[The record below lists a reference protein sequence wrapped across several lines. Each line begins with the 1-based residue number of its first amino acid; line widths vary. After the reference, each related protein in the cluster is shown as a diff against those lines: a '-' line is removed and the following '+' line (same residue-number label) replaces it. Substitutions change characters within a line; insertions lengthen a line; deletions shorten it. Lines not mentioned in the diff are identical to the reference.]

1 MNKIA
6 SLLTVTILL
15 FACSEDNEPQTELN
29 PPSIEIL
36 APNANSTF
44 DIEDEIIFQANVSDM
59 EDTGSQLEIS
69 ISSDIQGNLTTNIP
83 IINNSISY
91 VTSNLIEGIH
101 LITISVTDSDN
112 MQSSDEV
119 NINVSDIP
127 ETIILN
133 PITLQNGELLL
144 NWTVS
149 NESEFESYSIMRS
162 ENEQGSYEVIE
173 TISDINITNYTDVS
187 IEFAINY
194 FYKISTNLLNL
205 NDVPTSNI
213 ESGIF
218 ETDNIDLGTNI
229 ERLKIDPI
237 RPYIYALDKDN
248 GNLLFINKQ
257 TLQLESSLSIGN
269 SPTDMDISED
279 NSKLYVALFNTD
291 KIAVVDLNTQ
301 QKMNDL
307 TIDIT
312 AGSEFETPFRLVCI
326 GNDKLVV
333 TSYDQWCNIALINA
347 NDGEILWIGFSFYKP
362 NLLTPPDKM
371 SVLVSETRSTGSTTY
386 RYNLESNGLL
396 SPTNV
401 DNTGDHD
408 WWHPQYGADYTA
420 MSGNGEY
427 IFYCGKKFTFDNL
440 SQVLGSFQDKIYGS
454 NEDGSIVIGGEHI
467 WDANNF
473 SISET
478 LPFINTGKMVFDNS
492 TNIVYIFY
500 ENTNKLYYFNID

>member
-1 MNKIA
+1 MNKIT
-6 SLLTVTILL
+6 SLLIVAILL
-15 FACSEDNEPQTELN
+15 FACSKDNEPQVELN
-29 PPSIEIL
+29 PPNIEIIS
-36 APNANSTF
+36 PNANSTF
-44 DIEDEIIFQANVSDM
+44 DIEDEITFLANVSDI
-59 EDTGSQLEIS
+59 EDTDSQLEIS
-69 ISSDIQGNLTTNIP
+69 ISSDIQGDLTTNIP
-83 IINNSISY
+83 IVNNSISY
-91 VTSNLIEGIH
+91 TTNSLIEGIH
-101 LITISVTDSDN
+101 LITITVTDSDN
-112 MQSSDEV
+112 MQSSDQV

-127 ETIILN
+127 ASVVLA
-133 PITLQNGELLL
+133 PITLHNNELLL

-149 NESEFESYSIMRS
+149 NESEFESYNIMRA
-162 ENEQGSYEVIE
+162 ENEQGPYVIME
-173 TISDINITNYTDVS
+173 TISDVNTTNYTDVN

-194 FYKISTNLLNL
+194 FYKIATNLLNS
-205 NDVPTSNI
+205 NEAPESNI

-218 ETDNIDLGTNI
+218 ETDNIDLGTTI

-248 GNLLFINKQ
+248 GTLLFINKQ
-257 TLQLESSLSIGN
+257 TMQLESSISIGN
-269 SPTDMDISED
+269 SPTDLDISKD

-291 KIAVVDLNTQ
+291 KIAVVDLTTQ
-301 QKMNDL
+301 QKINDL

-312 AGSEFETPFRLVCI
+312 AGSEFETPYRLVCV
-326 GNDKLVV
+326 GNNKLVV

-371 SVLVSETRSTGSTTY
+371 SVLVSETYSTGSTTY

-427 IFYCGKKFTFDNL
+427 IFYCGKKIAFNNL
-440 SQVLGSFQDKIYGS
+440 SQVQGSFQDKIYAS
-454 NEDGSIVIGGEHI
+454 NEDGSIVIGEEHI

-492 TNIVYIFY
+492 TNIVYILC